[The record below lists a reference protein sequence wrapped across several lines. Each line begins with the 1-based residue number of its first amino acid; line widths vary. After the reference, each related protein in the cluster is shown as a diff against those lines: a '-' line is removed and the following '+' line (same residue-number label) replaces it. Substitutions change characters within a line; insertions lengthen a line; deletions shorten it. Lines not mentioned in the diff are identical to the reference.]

1 MISVGMT
8 TLVEEETSVVK
19 MALVAAVVVVDT
31 EAVETAVMD
40 LCYA

>member
-1 MISVGMT
+1 M
-8 TLVEEETSVVK
+8 VEEETSVVK
-19 MALVAAVVVVDT
+19 MALVAAVVEDT